1 MKIFPG
7 LTTCLKSICKVGYS
21 GCRVDTD
28 SQWRVIVEF
37 TERFAADDIK
47 DEAENRAIYGILRMM
62 LDKVNRLER
71 EVERLRAVNTDQK

>member
-1 MKIFPG
+1 M
-7 LTTCLKSICKVGYS
+7 
-21 GCRVDTD
+21 
-28 SQWRVIVEF
+28 EF